1 MKPINDSF
9 AKLTKHIAQEKDSRL
24 CKIYNNWH
32 YFCSEDESKIL
43 NPYKLQGREPGLK
56 LIIISKEEL
65 DIFSKSNLKEKLKNK
80 INSFFGR
87 EFISEVKITFLE

>member
-1 MKPINDSF
+1 MKPIKDSF
-9 AKLTKHIAQEKDSRL
+9 AKLTKDIAHTKDSRL

-43 NPYKLQGREPGLK
+43 SPYKLQGREPRLK
-56 LIIISKEEL
+56 LIVISRQEL
-65 DIFSKSNLKEKLKNK
+65 DIFSKNNLKENLKSN
-80 INSFFGR
+80 INSFFGK